1 MKGKLNL
8 FQASMLRWRALHPYN
23 AVHVVRVA
31 HTLDSVR
38 LDAALRG
45 QLEDLG
51 LTGFD
56 LDGRRQRYEWTGGP
70 AGATLRVMS
79 GAGDAFSLLCREIE
93 RELNAGFAAEGR
105 VDPFRFFAIEDGAE
119 FYLGVAYDHFIA
131 GGDSIV
137 VLMQGMVNRYLNGA
151 GHESPGKIEARRYGP
166 SYGQL
171 FRRQFLACAKA
182 MLGLPRLAAS
192 CRRAFRPRFAAPQDG
207 YNALAFV
214 RIGAADRAR
223 LEACAKAWGITA
235 HDLLLAILL
244 KGLAPLTVRRLQS
257 ATRNEIAVASIA
269 NIRRDLGAEAGAA
282 LAPYLASFRISHP
295 VPDDITLRDLAAD
308 VHAQSSCIK
317 RGKRYLQTLIALG
330 IAGVEW
336 RFMSTLQ
343 RQRYFPKHFP
353 VCAGTTPLSVDPL
366 WAAGS
371 ARHPGIDY
379 IRAVSTGPLA
389 PMILAF
395 TMVGDVINVGIS
407 FRTTVFRRDAVD
419 GVAAA
424 MLRSIR
430 TL

>member
-31 HTLDSVR
+31 HPIDPVR
-38 LDAALRG
+38 LEATLRG

-51 LTGFD
+51 LTGLD
-56 LDGRRQRYEWTGGP
+56 LDAGRQRYEWTGGP
-70 AGATLRVMS
+70 ASATLRVVA
-79 GAGDAFSLLCREIE
+79 GAGDAFSLLCREME

-119 FYLGVAYDHFIA
+119 FYLGVAYDHFVA
-131 GGDSIV
+131 GGDSVV
-137 VLMQGMVNRYLNGA
+137 VLLQGMVHRYLEGA
-151 GHESPGKIEARRYGP
+151 GHEAPEQIDARRYGP
-166 SYGQL
+166 TYARL

-182 MLGLPRLAAS
+182 MLGLPWLAAS
-192 CRRAFRPRFAAPQDG
+192 CRHAFRPRFAAPQDG

-214 RIGAADRAR
+214 RIDAADRAR
-223 LEACAKAWGITA
+223 LEACAKAWSITA

-244 KGLAPLTVRRLQS
+244 KGLAPLTARRLQS

-269 NIRRDLGAEAGAA
+269 NIRRDLGAKAATA
-282 LAPYLASFRISHP
+282 LAPYLASFRIAHP
-295 VPDDITLRDLAAD
+295 VPDDITLRELAAD
-308 VHAQSSCIK
+308 VHAQSSRIK

-330 IAGVEW
+330 IAGAEW

-424 MLRSIR
+424 MLHSIR